1 MADFDLIAQDPERIA
16 ETATANLQLT
26 AQENPEAVALGFSK
40 SREMGIP
47 FTWAREMDNVDL
59 HPAYSAEG
67 LHSKFQEHIARNID
81 KAPLYRN
88 NLVNLNNL
96 AKAISESQADLQ
108 QRAEIARK
116 RYEEE
121 GLSLPTRLTLQD
133 LGFVQKPDGK
143 FEKDGK
149 AVETPVI
156 LGDLVGPEE
165 AAYIDELTGAAKT
178 ALDQDMTDWRTYHDL
193 SPEGKKESLLRMVKH
208 MEKVQAVINSLNQSY
223 PEGWI
228 DRTEKEIRELVAMT
242 GERNGVDVS
251 DVDAR
256 ALKKGGALDADYGEA
271 INVFGLRTLSKRIT
285 APDAGV
291 LANVGPESAPSDIE
305 ARYYQLRE
313 QNKELL
319 GLNLAGKIAYG
330 VTATVPYLL
339 ELGATAGI
347 ATVGK
352 VPLQVA
358 LKTILKEGGFTGIK
372 AGAKAIFTKKGLSAL
387 GKAGGAVLTAE
398 AKRLPFVGTS
408 IGAEAL
414 AEIEPEPV
422 TFFGP
427 DGVSTVVP
435 DRTVGD
441 IFNALVN
448 KTVSRY
454 VANASENTGIL
465 VSGFDFTKYVPETMF
480 QKGFQNKVV
489 SRFLSDVV
497 ANDPARA
504 ALLRSGFASA
514 NPFGGLGEEVF
525 EEFVNRAADR
535 ILTLASEI
543 TGAEALDMGAETFFM
558 GPEETFVTA
567 VTALVQS
574 TGGKVMRI
582 PAAAQHTR
590 NLLRFVDSHRKS
602 VEMIQKAIKD
612 LPGGAPE
619 MKEFVS
625 AMRGGDTELAIDPED
640 AETLYQK
647 NPDIAKKLGLT
658 EAKIADAVQKGEL
671 VTVSHNDLAIEQAT
685 NPEARELTEELLTK
699 VQSGA
704 LKVEEALD
712 KKTAAELVESYKAET
727 DRVKTLREKIY
738 SSALEAAREAK
749 IPQEAQKSFAT
760 IAGLVTNYLDRHSL
774 EEGRVEE
781 ALNRLAIQYKED
793 PGSFSAPDGLEQPV
807 YHGTPHLWAPEP
819 GFPYG
824 RPRLDKIGTGEGGQA
839 YGWGWYSAEQE
850 QVARYYLPGENHNDS
865 AIHRASWDILAG
877 EDLKEVLGDRF
888 EVPLD
893 YVKAIVSA
901 YTYGGVTRE
910 ELYDWILNNGGIL
923 DAPRKPR
930 GTPSKSAEYEDA
942 KRVLDA
948 TFAAAD
954 RYLMKNPIP
963 NGRALYKLDIPDE
976 KVPYLILWDEAL
988 SEQPKEI
995 AGPVREI
1002 VEFLYGGG
1010 VPLTDEAKA
1019 WMQDKFPGAFE
1030 RAMNGSGGDA
1040 RTLAARYKAETGKSV
1055 SFPLGPILDNM
1066 TGEDLY
1072 RGAGVALFSDKE
1084 ASSLFLSKGI
1094 LGVRYLDEDS
1104 RTRLRGK
1111 EPTYNYVIWDQDT
1124 LDRVALLERN
1134 GNKLSA
1140 LQDVQNTLYQRVYHG
1155 TPHVWAPEPG
1165 FPFGRFRL
1173 DKLYTGEGRTGSGEG
1188 SYLTEV
1194 KEVAEWYR
1202 DWLSSERPDRPFSHK
1217 VTAILSDYLRNREAS
1232 EYAINEGALYA
1243 MGRGIAEG
1251 VKKGLGGSGIVEAV
1265 YAEIGKSSYGDK
1277 PSSIGVYGPGGE
1289 VTPLAGQ
1296 ELKDAIGEVYQ
1307 AVKGRVERAASMPTP
1322 SVYELEIPDKHL
1334 PYIMDVEVPLTEQP
1348 EAIRGKLENMLGGRG
1363 GASGPLTEEAQKWI
1377 RENYRSDV
1385 DWLNKNIGG
1394 DFEHRIMGAEFMR
1407 ATGKET
1413 PLPEVGVDKV
1423 TPRDLYLFFSRSFG
1437 PKKATELFR
1446 QQGVVG
1452 LKYKSPE
1459 AKNPDDAQKYNFVV
1473 WDQKVLD
1480 EVAVLKRNEEVL
1492 QTYQEALKSLAAVD
1506 NQSGGRYIYSK
1517 ERDYDKVRTNE
1528 KTGQAD
1534 SSGSR
1539 GGTRSEDGSRRASYG
1554 LRVGDSG
1561 TDRND
1566 GTGSGRRENEGG
1578 RLYGRGHSSVQRVLR
1593 DALTPLRYYYNIVRR
1608 DEPADD
1614 LELQELPPEKHGDF
1628 CKGLYNFRD
1637 KNPYSCCVSNK
1648 TPEELVGARVFQSP
1662 DGLSGMAVMPDGD
1675 MVAAYS
1681 TGKRNALFDMMTT
1694 AILAGGEKLDCYT
1707 HYDIGLWRL
1716 YHSWGFI
1723 PVCKVKFDEQYRPDD
1738 WNDAK
1743 FPPDNRP
1750 DIVFWIYNGDPVEET
1765 VRKRAEGSY
1774 ATYSKKFYEDL
1785 KEFSGDDAYGEAMA
1799 YRDAILEQRKRD
1811 ARNTLY
1817 QSAPSAEALDA
1828 EYMAALENEDE
1839 DALENLVEKAAKMAG
1854 YKIGPV
1860 YHWGSFDKSQD
1871 IPEGAMHFGTEEAA
1885 EERASGKIVD
1895 DELEGVEAYEGDD
1908 GAWHFDTGSE
1918 TSEDLGYSGYDTEED
1933 AIYEGREYLYSVL
1946 NTDSDIPEGEMTA
1959 AYLKIDNAKRVR
1971 DAGTGWDAEVEKAKA
1986 EGYDGIVYQNQF
1998 EDKGEDSYIIFSPE
2012 QVKSADPVTYD
2023 DDGNVIPLSKRF
2035 DLTVPDVR
2043 YQNRP
2048 GTYRG
2053 SFTPAQDF
2061 NLSFNAVINLFKH
2074 ADASTLPHETFHWVR
2089 QMMKAMVDGGWADTA
2104 LQQDHETIERWL
2116 DRQNYRA
2123 EPGTPEYL
2131 REREEKGASAFE
2143 EYLRSGRAPNSFV
2156 EKAFNTMKK
2165 LLTSIYSY
2173 VRGALLDVKLDDEIT
2188 SLFDRMLSTEALVE
2202 RDAPLKEAV
2211 DALKGNFT
2219 ALLGIS
2225 QEEAKGFQTIIREA
2239 MAQME
2244 SSIDGR
2250 KVRLL
2255 KTLRKTW
2262 REEAKTLIA
2271 ESKTYQTWDRVKALG
2286 GLDTDFVKK
2295 TAGYGKDTAAF
2306 LRKRG
2311 LMAKTTETGID
2322 VPLFAKEAGYASVDA
2337 LMTDL
2342 VDAQTPEEFI
2352 GSYIRAKEAE
2362 FNANVQLEGD
2372 DLSTQASIDL
2382 LEKVT
2387 EALEQK
2393 SGIGGYRAKFRA
2405 FEAEVRKSLNGKQVS
2420 ELVGDR
2426 NLVSA
2431 MRNTQKK
2438 LVAAISKKDYES
2450 ALKLLLGLRWNIQS
2464 MKERASARKEI
2475 AKVENLYR
2483 RLRRV
2488 KPGIILGDYHEA
2500 LKELAYFF
2508 GFSTREPKN
2517 LKENYRE
2524 VLGKRI
2530 DEETG
2535 METGPFSWPDF
2546 LKRENIESYKKLT
2559 YGEFQDLRDFTAFL
2573 EGTGRDL
2580 VSARKGTFANR
2591 VQGMLGRSLEVLG
2604 EQPKKYHNR
2613 KNERN
2618 TVASYLRYGL
2628 NWGLNLRTFLGA
2640 ADRFSHMEKGA
2651 ESGPNMALR
2660 DAALDGARRQ
2670 IELETSAK
2678 RSISP
2683 AIDALKE
2690 TADGMDVKKGLPE
2703 FRRNQLH
2710 GYTEW
2715 TPEMVI
2721 SACLNMGTESNRQRL
2736 KAGFGWEDSD
2746 LDMIAGK
2753 LSSSDWR
2760 AIQTIWNALS
2770 SELWGAVS
2778 QTFFEENH
2786 FRLERIPAMPLV
2798 VSSSDGRVVPLEG
2811 GYYPIVYAHHARAK
2825 EMPMGFDPRALYSD
2839 VSSTHRRAQEIEDPD
2854 PLKLSLGVLE
2864 NHIHS
2869 AAAYAAM
2876 RMPMRLVLRVV
2887 MSPEYADAFIQTQ
2900 SPETYESVLAIF
2912 KNMANPNPSTER
2924 IMNGVEG
2931 WARSVL
2937 TATALMGNIKTA
2949 FAQFTSVTVGMQ
2961 ELGHYYVDALL
2972 EAMASPVE
2980 TFARAREFSAM
2991 IRHRAEYQ
2999 DIDLRKSVNAISDGP
3014 FDKARRKFVYF
3025 GYLAMRGADQI
3036 VATVGWHGK
3045 YLQALDQLAEK
3056 GDPDAY
3062 TKAVSLADDFVART
3076 QGAARTLDL
3085 TPIQLNSLGRMVS
3098 PFITATMAQYNTTLE
3113 TLGAAKEG
3121 RLSPLETLGALT
3133 GNLFAPVLFQ
3143 AILSYIIFG
3152 GLLGDD
3158 DDDIDRARK
3167 MALKEI
3173 LSSPFAGIP
3182 IVRDVASTSAE
3193 VIASRMT
3200 GAKRN
3205 AYGFNLLDAGAVNA
3219 VGDLGM
3225 DLIQGTEAAYD
3236 GNARRA
3242 IYLYLKSAGAAAGMP
3257 VLHMYEKAIRIWK
3270 NNGGEIP
3277 GALDTPSRSKKK

>member
-96 AKAISESQADLQ
+96 AKAIIEAQADLQ

-121 GLSLPTRLTLQD
+121 GLPLPTRLTLQD

-193 SPEGKKESLLRMVKH
+193 SPEGRKESLLRMVKH

-228 DRTEKEIRELVAMT
+228 DRTEKEIQELVTMA

-251 DVDAR
+251 DVDVR
-256 ALKKGGALDADYGEA
+256 ALKKGGVLDVDYGEA

-285 APDAGV
+285 APDAEA
-291 LANVGPESAPSDIE
+291 LANIGPESAPSDIE

-330 VTATVPYLL
+330 VTATVPYIL

-352 VPLQVA
+352 APLQVA

-372 AGAKAIFTKKGLSAL
+372 AGAKAIFTKKGLTAL

-427 DGVSTVVP
+427 DGVRTVVP

-489 SRFLSDVV
+489 SRFLADVV

-525 EEFVNRAADR
+525 EEFVNQAADR

-574 TGGKVMRI
+574 TGGKAMRI

-658 EAKIADAVQKGEL
+658 EARIADAVQKGEL

-704 LKVEEALD
+704 LKVDEALD

-738 SSALEAAREAK
+738 NSALEAAREAK

-760 IAGLVTNYLDRHSL
+760 LAGLVTNYLDRHSL
-774 EEGRVEE
+774 EDGRVEE
-781 ALNRLAIQYKED
+781 ALNRLAIQYKEN
-793 PGSFSAPDGLEQPV
+793 PGSFSAPDGLEQP
-807 YHGTPHLWAPEP
+807 
-819 GFPYG
+819 
-824 RPRLDKIGTGEGGQA
+824 
-839 YGWGWYSAEQE
+839 
-850 QVARYYLPGENHNDS
+850 
-865 AIHRASWDILAG
+865 
-877 EDLKEVLGDRF
+877 
-888 EVPLD
+888 
-893 YVKAIVSA
+893 
-901 YTYGGVTRE
+901 
-910 ELYDWILNNGGIL
+910 
-923 DAPRKPR
+923 
-930 GTPSKSAEYEDA
+930 
-942 KRVLDA
+942 
-948 TFAAAD
+948 
-954 RYLMKNPIP
+954 
-963 NGRALYKLDIPDE
+963 
-976 KVPYLILWDEAL
+976 
-988 SEQPKEI
+988 
-995 AGPVREI
+995 
-1002 VEFLYGGG
+1002 
-1010 VPLTDEAKA
+1010 
-1019 WMQDKFPGAFE
+1019 
-1030 RAMNGSGGDA
+1030 
-1040 RTLAARYKAETGKSV
+1040 
-1055 SFPLGPILDNM
+1055 
-1066 TGEDLY
+1066 
-1072 RGAGVALFSDKE
+1072 
-1084 ASSLFLSKGI
+1084 
-1094 LGVRYLDEDS
+1094 
-1104 RTRLRGK
+1104 
-1111 EPTYNYVIWDQDT
+1111 
-1124 LDRVALLERN
+1124 
-1134 GNKLSA
+1134 
-1140 LQDVQNTLYQRVYHG
+1140 VYHG

-1202 DWLSSERPDRPFSHK
+1202 DWLSSERPDHPFSHK
-1217 VTAILSDYLRNREAS
+1217 VTAILSDYLRNREAP

-1251 VKKGLGGSGIVEAV
+1251 VKKGLGGSDIVEAV

-1277 PSSIGVYGPGGE
+1277 PYSIGVYGPGGE

-1296 ELKDAIGEVYQ
+1296 ELKAAIGEVYQ

-1492 QTYQEALKSLAAVD
+1492 QTYQEALKSLSAVD

-1517 ERDYDKVRTNE
+1517 ERDYDKVRTHE
-1528 KTGQAD
+1528 KTGQDD

-1539 GGTRSEDGSRRASYG
+1539 GGTRSEDGSRGASYG

-1578 RLYGRGHSSVQRVLR
+1578 RLHGRGHSSVQRVLR

-1628 CKGLYNFRD
+1628 CTGLYNFRD

-1707 HYDIGLWRL
+1707 HYDKGLWRL
-1716 YHSWGFI
+1716 YHRWGFI

-1743 FPPDNRP
+1743 FPPNNRP

-1765 VRKRAEGSY
+1765 IRKRAEGSY
-1774 ATYSKKFYEDL
+1774 ATYSKKFYEGL

-1839 DALENLVEKAAKMAG
+1839 DALESLVEKAAKMAG

-1885 EERASGKIVD
+1885 NERAYGKIID

-1971 DAGTGWDAEVEKAKA
+1971 DSGTEWDAKVEKAKA
-1986 EGYDGIVYQNQF
+1986 EGYDGIVYTNQF
-1998 EDKGEDSYIIFSPE
+1998 EDKGKDSYIIFSPE

-2023 DDGNVIPLSKRF
+2023 DEGNVIPLSKRF

-2131 REREEKGASAFE
+2131 REREEKGAAAFE

-2211 DALKGNFT
+2211 DVLKDNFT

-2239 MAQME
+2239 LAQME

-2262 REEAKTLIA
+2262 REEAKALIA

-2286 GLDTDFVKK
+2286 GLNTDFVKK
-2295 TAGYGKDTAAF
+2295 TAGYGKDITAF

-2342 VDAQTPEEFI
+2342 VEAQTPGEFI

-2362 FNANVQLEGD
+2362 FNANFQLEGD

-2393 SGIGGYRAKFRA
+2393 SGIEGYRAKFRA

-2438 LVAAISKKDYES
+2438 LVAAISKKDYEA

-2464 MKERASARKEI
+2464 MKERAAARKEI

-2591 VQGMLGRSLEVLG
+2591 VQEMLGRSLKVLG

-2613 KNERN
+2613 KSERN
-2618 TVASYLRYGL
+2618 AVASALRYGL

-2690 TADGMDVKKGLPE
+2690 TADGMDVKRGLPE

-2760 AIQTIWNALS
+2760 AIQTIWDVLS

-2786 FRLERIPAMPLV
+2786 FRLERIPARPLA
-2798 VSSSDGRVVPLEG
+2798 VSSSDGRVVSLEG

-2839 VSSTHRRAQEIEDPD
+2839 VSSTHRRAQEIKDPD

-2900 SPETYESVLAIF
+2900 SPEAYESVLAIF
-2912 KNMANPNPSTER
+2912 RNMANPNPSTER

-2961 ELGHYYVDALL
+2961 ELGHYYADALL
-2972 EAMASPVE
+2972 EVMASPVE

-2999 DIDLRKSVNAISDGP
+2999 DIDLRKSVSAISDGP

-3062 TKAVSLADDFVART
+3062 VKAVSLADDFVART

-3085 TPIQLNSLGRMVS
+3085 TPIQLNSIGRMVS

-3113 TLGAAKEG
+3113 TLGALKEG
-3121 RLSPLETLGALT
+3121 RLPLPDALLALT

-3143 AILSYIIFG
+3143 AVLSYIVFG

-3236 GNARRA
+3236 GNARKA

-3277 GALDTPSRSKKK
+3277 EAIDTPSRSKKK